1 MNFSSRAARITRRE
15 LLAGSAVL
23 CGTPS
28 LLVSASQLNGSF
40 SPSSE
45 THAFA
50 VTVDPR
56 ASGTPVNP
64 RILGSNVGWAFGGDN
79 MLAPDGSFA
88 PAMLAMARRLSPR
101 VLRYPGG
108 TYSDVFHWEALDNE
122 HVFSRQ
128 SLPTLMNT
136 QRFLELCEAVGA
148 EALITVNVVTGSLEE
163 AVRWIKATNIDGM
176 TSRITGR
183 KLPRVKFWEIGNEP
197 YLKEQSRSDID
208 LRPKEFAHRANHFIR
223 ALRQIDSRIAI
234 GLPLTSDTRGG
245 LPVTPY
251 PGFTRK
257 VLGIVDQDFDYVSV
271 HNAYMPFGVKRG
283 LTPRDF
289 YWGAAAGA
297 LTVQADLAAMTNL
310 LEEIRPGR
318 TLPIAVTEYS
328 ALFTLGAGATDGWIS
343 TPAGAIYLAD
353 VLRVFAEAPNLL
365 LAAHWSLSANWLFG
379 AIHADGHARPSY
391 QVLQLM
397 GEALKGDRLQSHVQA
412 ESVRVRGVGQVAAVD
427 AMPLVEVLATRTHDS
442 GTRVGRTMRLFMINK
457 DPQRTAVGRLNL
469 GSSYP
474 VSARMSLLS
483 AADVF
488 DSRDERDVLV
498 RSDFAPNMG
507 DVQAGIRLPP
517 HGIALLTIELA
528 ST

>member
-1 MNFSSRAARITRRE
+1 
-15 LLAGSAVL
+15 
-23 CGTPS
+23 
-28 LLVSASQLNGSF
+28 
-40 SPSSE
+40 
-45 THAFA
+45 
-50 VTVDPR
+50 
-56 ASGTPVNP
+56 
-64 RILGSNVGWAFGGDN
+64 

-88 PAMLAMARRLSPR
+88 PAMLEMARRLSPR

-108 TYSDVFHWEALDNE
+108 TYSDVFHWEAPDNE

-163 AVRWIKATNIDGM
+163 AVRWLWATNVKGM

-183 KLPRVKFWEIGNEP
+183 KLPRVKFWEVGNEP

-208 LRPKEFAHRANHFIR
+208 LRPRQFAHRANLFIR
-223 ALRQIDSRIAI
+223 ALRLVDRHIAI
-234 GLPLTSDTRGG
+234 GLPLTSDTRGE

-257 VLGIVDQDFDYVSV
+257 VLDIVDQDFDYVSV
-271 HNAYMPFGVKRG
+271 HNAYMPFGVKRD
-283 LTPRDF
+283 LTPNDF

-297 LTVQADLAAMTNL
+297 LTVQADLAEMTKL
-310 LEEIRPGR
+310 VEELRPGR
-318 TLPIAVTEYS
+318 RLPIAVTEYS
-328 ALFTLGAGATDGWIS
+328 ALFTLGAGASDRWIS
-343 TPAGAIYLAD
+343 TPAGAIFLAD
-353 VLRVFAEAPNLL
+353 VLRVFAEAPNFL
-365 LAAHWSLSANWLFG
+365 LATHWSLSANWLFG
-379 AIHADGHARPSY
+379 AIHADGHARPAY

-397 GEALKGDRLQSHVQA
+397 GEALKGDRLTSRVQA
-412 ESVRVRGVGQVAAVD
+412 QSVRVRGVGQAAAVD
-427 AMPLVEVLATRTHDS
+427 AMPLVEVLATRTQDS
-442 GTRVGRTMRLFMINK
+442 ARPGGRTMRLFMINK
-457 DPQRTAVGRLNL
+457 DPRRIAVGRLNL

-474 VSARMSLLS
+474 VSAHMSVLS

-488 DSRDERDVLV
+488 DDRDVRDVLI
-498 RSDFAPNMG
+498 RTDFSPNMG